1 MPDNS
6 EIYINRKREKMTYD
20 KIMEIA
26 PQFCQKTLLNP
37 INFTG
42 IGVHSGKMARVVM
55 KPAAVNT
62 GIVFKRVDVT
72 GKNNEIRAVY
82 DNVVDTKL
90 CTCLGNGEDM
100 NVSTIEHLMATFHA
114 YGISNA
120 IVEIDSYELPI
131 LDGSAKQFA
140 FLIESAGIKKQNAPL
155 KALRIMKTVAIDEGK
170 AFASLEPAENG
181 LVIDYEIEFPSKAIG
196 KQNVTFDV
204 YNGNFKRDI
213 AGARTFGFRH
223 EIEYLKSIGLCRG
236 GSLENALVIDGDTIL
251 NHDGLRYENEFVR
264 HKTLDAVGD
273 LYTSGYVIIGKY
285 TGIKA
290 GHGIT
295 NVLLRSLF
303 SDASNYEIVDLNKV
317 LFSVTKKRQ
326 EAVNF

>member
-1 MPDNS
+1 MTDN
-6 EIYINRKREKMTYD
+6 D

-26 PQFCQKTLLNP
+26 PQFCQRTLLNP

-42 IGVHSGKMARVVM
+42 IGVHSGKTARVVM
-55 KPAAVNT
+55 KPAPVNQ
-62 GIVFKRVDVT
+62 GIIFKRIDIQN
-72 GKNNEIRAVY
+72 KNNEVRATY

-90 CTCLGNGEDM
+90 CTCLGDGETM
-100 NVSTIEHLMATFHA
+100 SVSTVEHLMATFHA
-114 YGISNA
+114 YGISNVT
-120 IVEIDSYELPI
+120 VEIDSPELPI

-140 FLIESAGIKKQNAPL
+140 FLVESAGVKNQNAPL
-155 KALRIMKTVAIDEGK
+155 KALKILKTVIVDEGK
-170 AFASLEPAENG
+170 AFASLEPAETG

-196 KQNVTFDV
+196 KQHVTFDV
-204 YNGNFKRDI
+204 YGGDFKRDI

-236 GSLENALVIDGDTIL
+236 GSLENALVVDGDTIL
-251 NHDGLRYENEFVR
+251 NQDGLRYDNEFVR

-273 LYTSGYVIIGKY
+273 LFTSGYMIIGKY

-295 NVLLRSLF
+295 NILLRSLF
-303 SDASNYEIVDLNKV
+303 RDASNYEIVDLNKIS
-317 LFSVTKKRQ
+317 FPIAKKRQ